1 MAYTIKMSLDR
12 NIYGFRYALT
22 GIKVAWREE
31 INFKIQVGCALVA
44 LFLAWFFR
52 VSPIEWMVIIFLIGS
67 VLSAEAFN
75 TALEEFCDMVKNDPD
90 PHIAKIKDLAAAAV
104 FIASATALV
113 VGVIIFLPRFL
124 ALL

>member
-1 MAYTIKMSLDR
+1 MLNKKIP
-12 NIYGFRYALT
+12 GFRYALN
-22 GIKVAWREE
+22 GIRIAWREE
-31 INFKIQVGCALVA
+31 FNFKVQVILGLLALA
-44 LFLAWFFR
+44 LAWFFR
-52 VSPIEWMVIIFLIGS
+52 VSPIEWIAIIFLIGF

-104 FIASATALV
+104 FIASVTALV
-113 VGVIIFLPRFL
+113 VGVIIFIPRFL